1 MSNRFM
7 RTIVFFDLPIK
18 TPSEKREY
26 RRFRKVLIKNGFVM
40 MQKSVYSKLVL
51 NATAQKSLAKTLRK
65 EVPAVGTVQ
74 MLTITEKQYA
84 GISFI
89 AGSGTSDVVDSTER
103 VIFL

>member
-1 MSNRFM
+1 M

-18 TPSEKREY
+18 SPAEKREY

-65 EVPAVGTVQ
+65 EVPVVGTVQ

-84 GISFI
+84 GIVFI

-103 VIFL
+103 IIFL

>member
-7 RTIVFFDLPIK
+7 RTIVFFDLPI
-18 TPSEKREY
+18 TNPAEKREY

-65 EVPAVGTVQ
+65 EVPGVGTVQ
-74 MLTITEKQYA
+74 MITITEKQYA
-84 GISFI
+84 GLVFL

-103 VIFL
+103 VVFL